1 MGIALIALSKD
12 KIFRSPILFVGFS
25 FLMIS
30 LTILSLIKDTGFFCS
45 IFTTISSKGLLLNLC
60 KENLSRNI
68 QIPATKMI
76 FKNLYFFFILSILH
90 PLHYA
95 VIEGIYI
102 SCTYCEQNIKI
113 LTFDFI
119 KCSRK
124 GRNFFILQI
133 YFF

>member
-1 MGIALIALSKD
+1 
-12 KIFRSPILFVGFS
+12 
-25 FLMIS
+25 
-30 LTILSLIKDTGFFCS
+30 
-45 IFTTISSKGLLLNLC
+45 
-60 KENLSRNI
+60 
-68 QIPATKMI
+68 MI

-102 SCTYCEQNIKI
+102 SCTYREQNIKI

-133 YFF
+133 YLISKYNKYQYRHPLDIQVEQ